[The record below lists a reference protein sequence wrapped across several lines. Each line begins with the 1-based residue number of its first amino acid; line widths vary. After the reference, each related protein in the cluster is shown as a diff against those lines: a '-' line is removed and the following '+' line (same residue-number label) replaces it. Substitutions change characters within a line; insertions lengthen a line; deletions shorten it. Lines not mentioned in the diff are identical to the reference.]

1 MNNEL
6 IKLILINDLK
16 ALLILLGIPA
26 IFIFLLTFINRRTKG
41 TLSASFGFKSQLY
54 LGCFGIIIHELSH
67 LIVAIIFGHHIQS
80 VRLLKL
86 PHVDPQNEEA
96 SDLSLGY
103 VNHVWSPNS
112 YYQVVG
118 NLFIGVAPV
127 FGCTATLLVLM
138 NLLAPKSYNAVL
150 TLAEV
155 PSRVN
160 LVSSL
165 NSLLMPI
172 GWWQPLLLLLLTIN
186 IVIGGFDLSNADY
199 QNSSKGL
206 YTTIALIVI
215 ATSLLTLIG
224 ITNWLHALLLWFTTL
239 SVILGYS
246 LVLSI
251 IIMLITL
258 ALSRFC
264 KY

>member
-1 MNNEL
+1 M
-6 IKLILINDLK
+6 LINDLK

-26 IFIFLLTFINRRTKG
+26 IFIFSLTIINRRTKG
-41 TLSASFGFKSQLY
+41 MLAASFGFKSQIY

-67 LIVAIIFGHHIQS
+67 LVVAIIFGHHIQS
-80 VRLLKL
+80 VRLLKF
-86 PHVDPQNEEA
+86 PHVDPMNKEA

-103 VNHVWSPNS
+103 VNHVWNPNS

-127 FGCTATLLVLM
+127 FGCTATLLGLM
-138 NLLAPKSYNAVL
+138 HLLAPKSYEAVL
-150 TLAEV
+150 TLAEA
-155 PSRVN
+155 PSKMN
-160 LVSSL
+160 FFSSL
-165 NSLLMPI
+165 NTLLMPV
-172 GWWQPLLLLLLTIN
+172 GWWQPLLLLILTIN

-215 ATSLLTLIG
+215 ATSLLTFIG
-224 ITNWLHALLLWFTTL
+224 ITSWLHELLLWFTTL

-258 ALSRFC
+258 VLRHFRRG
-264 KY
+264 Y